1 MVDLVL
7 SVPKWVGCEANV
19 SFIPRLVASLLLYLA
34 DFAKEGRGRHASYR
48 LYRYMIATEEDRP
61 TSEQRLNDA
70 RLMNAS
76 GWELEN

>member
-1 MVDLVL
+1 MEEVE
-7 SVPKWVGCEANV
+7 WVGVLLGGRDDVDTHSLDA
-19 SFIPRLVASLLLYLA
+19 PTLTRLLN
-34 DFAKEGRGRHASYR
+34 
-48 LYRYMIATEEDRP
+48 IATEEDKDRP